1 MVSSM
6 DRRALLLPAL
16 TCALAAPLA
25 LGCNGAGDGDG
36 GGAITLRFAPMV
48 GDASFACGQSYD
60 GLGLTQAT
68 AQVNDF
74 RLYIHDVTVVHG
86 DGSREPLMLTD
97 NDWQS
102 NGIVLLDFEDAT
114 GECVGTPETNME
126 IEGEVLKGDDITGVE
141 FVVGVPEEDNHLD
154 SASAPAPLNIPGM
167 YWSWMGG
174 YKYARVEFTASGG
187 EPFLFHLGATG
198 CTGTTADGFTCSSDN
213 RVTLSLDGFDPGAKA
228 IAVDLQALVA
238 ESDMTTAN
246 DKEVDPIDG
255 CMSGP
260 MDPECPPL
268 FSAMG
273 LDHATGGADA
283 EGQTVF
289 RVVDKS

>member
-1 MVSSM
+1 MVRAMHRSA
-6 DRRALLLPAL
+6 RLLALLAPL
-16 TCALAAPLA
+16 APLA
-25 LGCNGAGDGDG
+25 LFGCEGGEEGSAG
-36 GGAITLRFAPMV
+36 TVTVRFAPMV

-60 GLGLTQAT
+60 GLGLTNAT
-68 AQVNDF
+68 AEANDF
-74 RLYIHDVTVVHG
+74 RLYVHDVTVVHG
-86 DGSREPLMLTD
+86 DGSREPLMLSD

-114 GECVGTPETNME
+114 GGCTGTPETNMA
-126 IEGEVLKGDDITGVE
+126 IEGEVLNTEDITGVE
-141 FVVGVPEEDNHLD
+141 LTVGVPGDQNHLD

-187 EPFLFHLGATG
+187 EPFVFHLGATG
-198 CTGTTADGFTCSSDN
+198 CTGTTADGFTCSTEN
-213 RVTLSLDGFDPGAKA
+213 RVKLNVDGFDPAADA

-238 ESDMTTAN
+238 DSDMTTAN
-246 DKEVDPIDG
+246 DKEVDPVDG

-268 FSAMG
+268 FTAMG
-273 LDHATGGADA
+273 LNHTTGATNPG
-283 EGQTVF
+283 GQTVF
-289 RVVDKS
+289 RVVDKP